1 MTMDRLRNLGFLLAF
16 LVFGVVLFSLYG
28 AFRGAIEGGNWVA
41 FLGGILLG
49 ALMVAFLLIVMIVPD
64 RRKTG
69 WVQAITNVNAKYL
82 FFGLIIVWIAD
93 DGVARQPGAAR
104 QHGRGA
110 RADRPVR
117 GHLHLHGLHLGRHRG
132 MTVQPARRR
141 DERGQGLAEYALI
154 LALIVVLSIVALVFL
169 GTQISTILSTIAQSV

>member
-49 ALMVAFLLIVMIVPD
+49 ALMVAFLLVVMIVPD
-64 RRKTG
+64 KRRTG

-82 FFGLIIVWIAD
+82 FFGLIIVWIAAMGFLASLELPANTV
-93 DGVARQPGAAR
+93 GVP
-104 QHGRGA
+104 
-110 RADRPVR
+110 
-117 GHLHLHGLHLGRHRG
+117 
-132 MTVQPARRR
+132 
-141 DERGQGLAEYALI
+141 ALI
-154 LALIVVLSIVALVFL
+154 GLFAGIFIFMGFIWAVI
-169 GTQISTILSTIAQSV
+169 GE

>member
-49 ALMVAFLLIVMIVPD
+49 AFMVTFLLIVMIVPD

-82 FFGLIIVWIAD
+82 FFGLIIVW
-93 DGVARQPGAAR
+93 VAAMGFLASLELPNNTVGA
-104 QHGRGA
+104 
-110 RADRPVR
+110 P
-117 GHLHLHGLHLGRHRG
+117 
-132 MTVQPARRR
+132 
-141 DERGQGLAEYALI
+141 ALI
-154 LALIVVLSIVALVFL
+154 GLFAGIFIFMGFIWAVI
-169 GTQISTILSTIAQSV
+169 GE

>member
-49 ALMVAFLLIVMIVPD
+49 AVMVAFLLIVMIVPD

-82 FFGLIIVWIAD
+82 FFGLIIVWIAAM
-93 DGVARQPGAAR
+93 GFLASLELPANTVGA
-104 QHGRGA
+104 
-110 RADRPVR
+110 P
-117 GHLHLHGLHLGRHRG
+117 
-132 MTVQPARRR
+132 
-141 DERGQGLAEYALI
+141 ALI
-154 LALIVVLSIVALVFL
+154 GLFAGIFIFMGFIWAVI
-169 GTQISTILSTIAQSV
+169 GE